1 MEVENV
7 PVKLL
12 LTYDLMPGQH
22 EAYLLYVRGRFVPAL
37 EQMGLRMCEA
47 WHTAYGEHPLRL
59 AGFLASD
66 RGTLEEI
73 VASESFRELEARF
86 QEYVINYN
94 RKIVP
99 LRATFQ
105 Y

>member
-12 LTYDLMPGQH
+12 LTYDLLPGQR

-37 EQMGLRMCEA
+37 EQMGLKMCEA
-47 WHTAYGEHPLRL
+47 WHTAYGQYPLRL

-66 RGTLEEI
+66 RDTMDEI
-73 VASESFRELEARF
+73 IDSELFQELEARL
-86 QEYVINYN
+86 QEYVTNYS

-99 LRATFQ
+99 LKTTFQ

>member
-1 MEVENV
+1 MKLDNA

-12 LTYDLMPGQH
+12 LTYDLMPGQR
-22 EAYLLYVRGRFVPAL
+22 EAYLLYVRGKFVPAL
-37 EQMGLRMCEA
+37 EQMGLKMCEA

-59 AGFLASD
+59 TGFLASD
-66 RGTLEEI
+66 RDTMEEI
-73 VASESFRELEARF
+73 VASESFKELEAGF
-86 QEYVINYN
+86 QDYVINYN

-99 LRATFQ
+99 LKATFQ

>member
-12 LTYDLMPGQH
+12 LTYDLMPGQR

-37 EQMGLRMCEA
+37 EQMGLKMCES
-47 WHTAYGEHPLRL
+47 WHTAYGEYPLRL

-66 RGTLEEI
+66 RDAMEEI
-73 VASESFRELEARF
+73 IASELFKELEGRL

-99 LRATFQ
+99 LRTTFQ

>member
-1 MEVENV
+1 MKLDNA

-12 LTYDLMPGQH
+12 LTYDLMPGQR
-22 EAYLLYVRGRFVPAL
+22 EAYLLYVRGKFVPAL
-37 EQMGLRMCEA
+37 EQMGLKMCEA
-47 WHTAYGEHPLRL
+47 WYTAYGEHPLRL

-66 RGTLEEI
+66 WDTMEEI
-73 VASESFRELEARF
+73 ITSESFKELEDQF
-86 QEYVINYN
+86 QDYVINYS

-99 LRATFQ
+99 LKSTFQ